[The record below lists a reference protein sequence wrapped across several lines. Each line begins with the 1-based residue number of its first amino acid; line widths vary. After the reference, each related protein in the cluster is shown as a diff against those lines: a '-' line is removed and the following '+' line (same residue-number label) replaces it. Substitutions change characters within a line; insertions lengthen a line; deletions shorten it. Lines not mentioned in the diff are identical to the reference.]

1 MTPNEKADFLIKRS
15 RWYLTSFDNEDALE
29 KITSK
34 NIALFIVDTILN
46 TLPTNIHIDLFEL
59 HTESCLKSLS
69 STQEKLNNLWLY
81 WIEVEKEIK
90 KL

>member
-1 MTPNEKADFLIKRS
+1 MTPKEKANFLVQRS
-15 RWYLTSFDNEDALE
+15 RWHLTSFDNEDALE
-29 KITSK
+29 KIISK
-34 NIALFIVDTILN
+34 NIALFIVNTMLN
-46 TLPTNIHIDLFEL
+46 TLPNNIHIDLFEL
-59 HTESCLKSLS
+59 HTECCLKSLS